1 MQRELWLW
9 QGKQDTMPLLKPIL
23 NKKKL
28 YPKAK
33 NDTCT
38 HFCLNQLFIATLQST
53 VYTYANS
60 FNLFC
65 HMKIKKIK
73 EDTFSKWKW
82 PSSPNGPNSKIHVNV
97 AYRTTVY
104 KSGVRAVKYTCYI
117 IFLFWVILFFI
128 SIRSYFYWFFSFFI
142 GKYQS
147 CNMI

>member
-33 NDTCT
+33 NYTCT

-97 AYRTTVY
+97 AYRTIVY

-117 IFLFWVILFFI
+117 IFLFFGNFVFYFYQILFLLIFQFFYWKI
-128 SIRSYFYWFFSFFI
+128 SIL
-142 GKYQS
+142 
-147 CNMI
+147 